1 MGGLNPYGYVH
12 CPTGW
17 VDPFG
22 LAGGVGNKGEPAT
35 LIQKVNGRNP
45 INSKYAGQ
53 VYPLELLPVEIRGK
67 YPHSVPFTHAGFPDF
82 SRYSIKNVKITP
94 GNSRAVDFARAD
106 KLAGYNKQNPRPSD
120 YTWHHDKESGYMQ
133 LVPTDIHGAV
143 RHTGGIAKGK

>member
-1 MGGLNPYGYVH
+1 MH

-22 LAGGVGNKGEPAT
+22 LAGGKGNKGEPAT

-45 INSKYAGQ
+45 INSKYPGQ

-67 YPHSVPFTHAGFPDF
+67 YPHSVPFTHAGFRDF
-82 SRYSIKNVKITP
+82 SRYSIKNVRITP

-106 KLAGYNKQNPRPSD
+106 KLAGYSKQNPRPSD
-120 YTWHHDKESGYMQ
+120 YTWHHGKESGYMQ